1 MKKTRK
7 KGNLALRRRIRK
19 TTASLFMILAIVVA
33 MLPVEN
39 MKTTKAANI
48 RTDVES
54 NMDAYYAG
62 TTVHG
67 NSKDYKTT
75 DSTQTS
81 ANYEGKYS
89 STEVTLQRITSTSSE
104 KSFIEFFKAKLNS
117 SKDEAMIVSYV
128 STRLSDIAIG
138 EKEYY
143 DYVHVD
149 GAAGEYVRAVE
160 NAFRNEEYVIT
171 FDTEAHNYSYP
182 DTSAGLPDITVYTIK
197 TSSVNYNTN
206 NMATGSLTAPSS
218 GSFTNDY
225 TQIRSVDGITYAKNI
240 FEGSKA
246 VDADIL
252 ATAKTEA
259 GNYNTTANQ
268 VMTELNTIERKSSAN
283 LDSSDA
289 ATWSSYVTSTTS
301 GDLATTLATKKTITK
316 NISDITKDAN
326 ADDLPDII
334 NYTICN
340 RMGNSAGKNLQAFT
354 LERLYTE
361 GGSAVYVPKLS
372 GTKPDDTYFT
382 DTNGYL
388 AEGQVTVTGIA
399 HDAFNRSNVISIEA
413 LSIPKTVQFV
423 GTRAF
428 ANQDLETVTFDDSA
442 CKEIGD
448 SAFEGCE
455 KLTSFKFSSSSS
467 VLEIIGNDALKNTGA
482 IESITIPKNVT
493 AIGRGCFAGSKIKS
507 VSFAG
512 SNRELELYPFAFYS
526 CANLTDVSF
535 ANDKTFIIGQCAF
548 ACGVGIN
555 DNLETFTFPAKM
567 KKNAII
573 QSGTEED
580 YDYILAGR
588 ENLVN
593 VVLPCGLGSTNI
605 TNGNKVPDNTLAG
618 CTNLST
624 LTFPDDS
631 HAGTYDEVELFRD
644 IMNPQ
649 FYVIGPKTGTSS
661 SMAAN
666 CREVTWKAAIDQ
678 DSDTSDKEY
687 HVPYQY
693 TEKGVK
699 YLEIG
704 VAPKT
709 GSGLCIESI
718 KVNSDN
724 TTATLTG
731 YDIQTTLSN
740 NIEIEIPEKVGQY
753 TITAIA
759 SGCVSD
765 TLKPKVYKVSIA
777 DGTVKTIGSEAFEGC
792 PALQWVKI
800 GNSVTSIESKAFAN
814 CPKLEN
820 VEFSQNMITD
830 WTTLKIAA
838 DAFSTQSDFLTFH
851 GAIHPDY
858 APYVIA
864 SNKGA
869 TTQPLT
875 ATGNEICYMTD
886 APLNLTVIKDNG
898 TSDNNGKMTLIDYPH
913 YEDID
918 ADNSIYIA
926 KIKADVNASA
936 YSIINRFEYF
946 NGIVSTASGS
956 YTDDGDLKTKEK
968 NIVDQTLNMDLPEGI
983 ESIDS
988 KAFFTA
994 TKENAGSIKYFN
1006 RTYNDTGTE
1015 IKTLSRKY
1023 SNVGNAY
1030 ERLLNHTIDSKYHAI
1045 ENIYSTITEGT
1056 GSTPEEVIPGLFSG
1070 YFYGNQTPSLVSVVD
1085 PATGTHKVYNG
1096 HTYVEEVSRGNDHL
1110 TSINLESV
1118 TTLPDYAFDSNE
1130 NLLSVSFSDKMTQ
1143 IGALPFRGCKAL
1155 TTVNTNGNTK
1165 YIFDN
1170 GILYEVLDNGSYKII
1185 ECLES
1190 RANGINKTNDPNLTK
1205 VSELADGCFSNCEEL
1220 TDVDLTAAKFT
1231 TLPAD
1236 AFNGCDKLTT
1246 VSLPNTVQTIKDT
1259 AFSNIEGTGSVTVS
1273 IPNLNCTLNKGMCD
1287 GSTKKFNIKGVK
1299 YRDEINGVYSSCYDS
1314 FEDLQKAYG
1323 KDSTGNYKA
1332 EWYDYDQTFTV
1343 TFKLLDNTVIGESQ
1357 EVSKGKDATPPT
1369 APDINGKK
1377 FVNWYCEINGVLYN
1391 DSSAYTNITEDRT
1404 IFAVYNDDKTV
1415 VVSDGNKYTL
1425 TMSTGQASLASDLT
1439 TYSSSLQA
1447 AGGTSIAI
1455 IYNSTTV
1462 DFTTWSAKGTSS
1474 GTDYSSLIN
1483 PITATT
1489 ALFTMPND
1497 NVTIGINTV
1506 TSSGSGSGSSGSGS
1520 SGSGSNS
1527 GSGNSDNTT
1536 KYKLTVNYGS
1546 GSGEYAAGEIVSIS
1560 ANAPDSST
1568 RVFSKWTSSTSG
1580 VGFADATKVST
1591 TITMPASAV
1600 VVTANYKTRTS
1611 DDEDDDSS
1619 SSSSNR
1625 RPQSNTTS
1633 TTVTTGTGTTTS
1645 TNTNTGATNNA
1656 TNNTQTTG
1664 NGDELYITK
1673 NGVSNKD
1680 VGNANVEGSTDNF
1693 VVKISD
1699 SEDAAELAKQAL
1711 LNKYGSLDG
1720 IAYFPMDISLFDAS
1734 GNNQITDTYGLNVTV
1749 TMPIPD
1755 TLIQYGGNAH
1765 VAAVEGGYLQDLTPK
1780 FTTIDG
1786 IGCISFIPPHFSPY
1800 VIYVDTNN
1808 LVAGQTLDSTPQTGD
1823 PIHPKW
1829 FLATGMACLSVFLFV
1844 SGDRKKKI
1852 RLA

>member
-39 MKTTKAANI
+39 MKTTKAADI
-48 RTDVES
+48 RPNVES
-54 NMDAYYAG
+54 NMDAYYAESIE
-62 TTVHG
+62 HG
-67 NSKDYKTT
+67 NSKTRKTT
-75 DSTQTS
+75 DSTGG
-81 ANYEGKYS
+81 AIYEGKYS
-89 STEVTLQRITSTSSE
+89 TSSVVTLQRITSSSSE
-104 KSFIEFFKAKLNS
+104 KSFIEFFKANLNS
-117 SKDEAMIVSYV
+117 SKDEAMITEYKS
-128 STRLSDIAIG
+128 SIKDISIG

-143 DYVHVD
+143 DYVKVD
-149 GAAGEYVRAVE
+149 GIGGNYVRDIEAKFGTEKYTISFDIQVQTFSPVDSAAGLGE
-160 NAFRNEEYVIT
+160 IKI
-171 FDTEAHNYSYP
+171 S
-182 DTSAGLPDITVYTIK
+182 TIN
-197 TSSVNYNTN
+197 TSSVDYDTDNV
-206 NMATGSLTAPSS
+206 ATGSLS
-218 GSFTNDY
+218 GSYTNKFTEINTTDKK
-225 TQIRSVDGITYAKNI
+225 VYAKNI

-246 VDADIL
+246 VEAEKL
-252 ATAKTEA
+252 SSLKTEA
-259 GNYNTTANQ
+259 GNYNTDANKAIAE
-268 VMTELNTIERKSSAN
+268 VSA
-283 LDSSDA
+283 
-289 ATWSSYVTSTTS
+289 
-301 GDLATTLATKKTITK
+301 LARITTLSESDKTKWNNYKASVESGNLKTSFDNCKSRTFTLADFT
-316 NISDITKDAN
+316 NDAN
-326 ADDLPDII
+326 SDGLRDIV

-340 RMGNSAGKNLQAFT
+340 RMGTPEGKKLDQFT
-354 LERLYTE
+354 LECLYTE
-361 GGSAVYVPKLS
+361 GGSAVYVPRLI
-372 GTKPDDTYFT
+372 GTKPNDTYFT

-399 HDAFNRSNVISIEA
+399 HDAFNRNNNVSSIES

-423 GTRAF
+423 GKQAF
-428 ANQDLETVTFDDSA
+428 ANQDLETVTFDDTA

-467 VLEIIGNDALKNTGA
+467 VLEIIGNDAFKNTGA
-482 IESITIPKNVT
+482 IEDITIPKNVT
-493 AIGRGCFAGSKIKS
+493 EVGRGCFANSKIKK

-777 DGTVKTIGSEAFEGC
+777 DGTVKTIGSEAFDGC

-830 WTTLKIAA
+830 WTTLKIAT

-851 GAIHPDY
+851 GVIHPDY

-869 TTQPLT
+869 TTQSLT

-926 KIKADVNASA
+926 KMKADVNASA

-1023 SNVGNAY
+1023 SNGGNAY
-1030 ERLLNHTIDSKYHAI
+1030 ERLLNHTIASKYHAI
-1045 ENIYSTITEGT
+1045 ENVYSTITEGT

-1852 RLA
+1852 KLA